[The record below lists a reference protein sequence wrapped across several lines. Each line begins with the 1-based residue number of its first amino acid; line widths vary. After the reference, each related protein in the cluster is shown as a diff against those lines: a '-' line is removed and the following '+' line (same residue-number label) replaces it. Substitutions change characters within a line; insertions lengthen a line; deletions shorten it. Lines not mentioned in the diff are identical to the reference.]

1 MQHMS
6 NQVDKEALSEA
17 VKKILEV
24 ETVIESDKGS
34 YMSKCATNREKIK
47 EIKQDARD
55 NGVPTKE
62 LNAVLKRKKLMDQ
75 VKAVVSNMDDD
86 EAELV
91 DQMELALG
99 WADNDNEDQ
108 PEAA

>member
-1 MQHMS
+1 MS
-6 NQVDKEALSEA
+6 NQVDEVALSEA
-17 VKKILEV
+17 VKQILDV
-24 ETVIESDKGS
+24 EGTMESDKGS

-55 NGVPTKE
+55 KGVPTKE

-75 VKAVVSNMDDD
+75 VEAVVSNMDED

-99 WADNDNEDQ
+99 WASNDNDDQ

>member
-1 MQHMS
+1 MS
-6 NQVDKEALSEA
+6 NQVDKEALSTA
-17 VKKILEV
+17 VKEILEV
-24 ETVIESDKGS
+24 ESAIESDKGS
-34 YMSKCATNREKIK
+34 YMAKCATNREKIK
-47 EIKQDARD
+47 EIKQGARD

-75 VKAVVSNMDDD
+75 VEAVVSNMDED

-99 WADNDNEDQ
+99 WAANDNEDQ

>member
-1 MQHMS
+1 MS

-17 VKKILEV
+17 IKKIQSIERAM
-24 ETVIESDKGS
+24 ESDKGA
-34 YMSKCATNREKIK
+34 YMAKCEDNRETIK
-47 EIKQDARD
+47 EIKQAARD
-55 NGVPTKE
+55 KGVPTKE

-75 VKAVVSNMDDD
+75 VEAVVSNMDED

-91 DQMELALG
+91 DQMELSLG
-99 WADNDNEDQ
+99 WAANDNEDQ

>member
-1 MQHMS
+1 MS

-55 NGVPTKE
+55 SGVPTKE

>member
-1 MQHMS
+1 MS
-6 NQVDKEALSEA
+6 NQVDKEALFEA
-17 VKKILEV
+17 VKKIQTV
-24 ETVIESDKGS
+24 ETAMESDKGS
-34 YMSKCATNREKIK
+34 YMAKCKDHREAIK

-75 VKAVVSNMDDD
+75 VEAVVSDMDED

-91 DQMELALG
+91 DQMEFTLG
-99 WADNDNEDQ
+99 WAANDNEDK